1 MDGTVPGSLL
11 RDELWICGDAVE
23 DFFNVG
29 ANYARIFYC
38 SNNRKLEEPPQNV
51 RVREGEGH
59 GGSQGDSFCKND
71 LFSGVRQ
78 LLFRT

>member
-29 ANYARIFYC
+29 ARYARVIYR
-38 SNNRKLEEPPQNV
+38 SNNRKPEEPPQNE
-51 RVREGEGH
+51 RVNEA
-59 GGSQGDSFCKND
+59 
-71 LFSGVRQ
+71 LP
-78 LLFRT
+78 